1 MSKRSFV
8 ALTEEVIVDMRNAIA
23 EASSG
28 SSLGKS
34 VMEILSLTGLDIS
47 GIAEGMEGQDKQ
59 IFLSCIALL
68 VMGAKDPAQIT
79 AITLLL
85 HDYLLPTYE
94 KKKALEQM
102 VQSLANAGITA
113 PDK

>member
-1 MSKRSFV
+1 MGIKSFM
-8 ALTEEVIVDMRNAIA
+8 ALNEDVLKDMREAIM

-28 SSLGKS
+28 NSLGER

-47 GIAEGMEGQDKQ
+47 GIAESMEGQNKQ

-68 VMGAKDPAQIT
+68 VRGAKDPAQIT

-85 HDYLLPTYE
+85 HDYLIPTYE